1 MTMPFWNRIQNI
13 PIKYLYV
20 ALFVAILLPIVFPFR
35 QKMTPSAFTK
45 AYYDSIEALKPGDVV
60 VLSIDQTPSTLNEIG
75 GGSVAAI
82 THLKSKGAKI
92 IFWAI
97 YFSEGAPIYETRLAS
112 LMKDKKYG
120 DDYVNFG
127 YIVGKEAT
135 AEVLGKDMRS
145 LLKTDAYG
153 KSIDE
158 LPLMKNIR
166 SAKDVALLI
175 TTDDGGATVMWI
187 QQWTTPYKTKVI
199 SSAVGA
205 NVALL
210 IPYTRS
216 GQLMGLLASTTGVA
230 EYETMLNAPGI
241 GIQQMGS
248 ITSTNALMLLVMAL
262 GIIGYIGEK
271 VKGNG

>member
-1 MTMPFWNRIQNI
+1 MPFWNRIQNI